1 MITCGL
7 SALARLAGE
16 VVRLGGSH
24 VGSRG
29 DDIIPLIGVMQAPAK
44 GGWMGVRTRSGAHA
58 ELGADW
64 VRSHI

>member
-1 MITCGL
+1 MITGGL
-7 SALARLAGE
+7 SALVRLAGE
-16 VVRLGGSH
+16 VVRPGGSL